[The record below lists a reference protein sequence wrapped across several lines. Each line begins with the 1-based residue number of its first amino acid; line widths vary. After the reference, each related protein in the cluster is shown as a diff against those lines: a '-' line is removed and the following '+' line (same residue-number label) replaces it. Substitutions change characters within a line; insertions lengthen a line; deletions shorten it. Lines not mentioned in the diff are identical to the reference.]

1 MPTLTIS
8 NTEIGFDA
16 RERDRVVEI
25 HTEDALRFYNNHV
38 VENPS
43 LLENLFGL
51 YSFLELGRDLKAR
64 YARMKKPR
72 HILTRRKSGC
82 VWNPKGKVITEIDSF
97 DTAPIEYNG
106 EQCPDV
112 WYESCL
118 ERLLGPGNAKRDIS
132 GTPEGAALLA
142 QLISR
147 IYSGMHDSIYNL
159 LTFGNHPVITQSDTN
174 NWYVASTGQDEW
186 NDYKDQQL
194 IPEVGG
200 HITVLDSLATVDGLP
215 QMNVSLPASEVQ
227 GSKFIGDVIGLFNRM
242 VEAASSDFK
251 VMIDSVRPEE
261 TPILLVT
268 SGIFNAYRDYLIAT
282 YNGIINGYQLL
293 VQGEDNI
300 HRPIKG
306 VLLWDGIPVVRTN
319 AWSRFDTTVGVT
331 THRAVLTAPGNFGV
345 AFDTAEVVNGQST
358 GVGMRITQRVLPP
371 YQGKVYMD
379 TTFRTGSSII
389 DPDFATMASLVLTP

>member
-25 HTEDALRFYNNHV
+25 QTEDSLRFYNNHV

-43 LLENLFGL
+43 LIENLFGL
-51 YSFLELGRDLKAR
+51 YSFLEIGRDLKAR

-82 VWNPKGKVITEIDSF
+82 VWNPKGRVITEIDSF
-97 DTAPIEYNG
+97 TTGPVEYNG

-118 ERLLGPGNAKRDIS
+118 ERLLGVGNMKRDMS

-159 LTFGNHPVITQSDTN
+159 LTFGNHPLVDQSNTN
-174 NWYVASTGQDEW
+174 GWYIGNTGTDEW
-186 NDYKDQQL
+186 ADFIDQQQ
-194 IPEVGG
+194 ISEIGG
-200 HITVLDSLATVDGLP
+200 HITVLDSLATVEGLP

-227 GSKFIGDVIGLFNRM
+227 GKRFIGDVIGLFNRL
-242 VEAASSDFK
+242 VEAAPSDFS

-261 TPILLVT
+261 TPIMIVT
-268 SGIFNAYRDYLIAT
+268 PGIFNAYKDYLIAT

-293 VQGEDNI
+293 VQGDDGINM
-300 HRPIKG
+300 PIKG
-306 VLLWDGIPVVRTN
+306 VLMWDGIPVVKSN
-319 AWSRFDTTVGVT
+319 ALARFDTTVGVT
-331 THRAVLTAPGNFGV
+331 THRAILTAPGNFGV
-345 AFDTAEVVNGQST
+345 AFDTSEVVNGQGT
-358 GVGMRITQRVLPP
+358 GVGMRIVQRVLPP

-379 TTFRTGSSII
+379 TTFRMGSSII